1 MQPNLG
7 TDYDAHLSNIVGT
20 RIVPGYCKHIE
31 VDAENRSTI
40 ATFNFMTPNDV
51 EDFAGL
57 MVRLASGI
65 EVMISVE
72 DDGN

>member
-1 MQPNLG
+1 M
-7 TDYDAHLSNIVGT
+7 GT
-20 RIVPGYCKHIE
+20 RIVPGYCKHID
-31 VDAENRSTI
+31 VDAVRHTTI
-40 ATFNFMTPNDV
+40 ATFHFMTPNDV

-72 DDGN
+72 DDGD